1 MAFADN
7 IVKREVS
14 RLRQQKTVFLP
25 FTNQDASV
33 EILGKVA
40 IAYFPVMTN
49 ITLAASAI
57 SGTSGTTIG
66 TGPGQAITNSPTTFS
81 VEPLKLEK
89 YAPYRTTFTDFDI
102 KHSKVP
108 LEMSLADNLT
118 TAEGVII
125 DNYVRDV
132 ILVDK
137 VATIPAAN
145 KVNSGAP
152 ITLSTSNVIA
162 AFSDLVVALDKQNT
176 PQEGR
181 VLFIS
186 PAAAGIFFQANLFA
200 STDSGLDQIQKG
212 YLGSYRGV
220 KILQTNALTASN
232 EMIMMATGAVH
243 FAFETYAL
251 ETVGATD
258 GKYNNFIY
266 ELVYGGTVLTTNA
279 TNIAINYCV

>member
-7 IVKREVS
+7 LVKREVS
-14 RLRQQKTVFLP
+14 RLRQQKTVFVP
-25 FTNQDASV
+25 FTNQEASV

-49 ITLAASAI
+49 ITLTGTAI

-66 TGPGQAITNSPTTFS
+66 TWPGGVITNSPTTFA

-108 LEMSLADNLT
+108 LEISLADNLT
-118 TAEGVII
+118 TAEGVIL

-137 VATIPAAN
+137 VATIPTAN
-145 KVNSGAP
+145 KLNSGTP
-152 ITLSTSNVIA
+152 ITVTTSNVIS
-162 AFSDLVVALDKQNT
+162 AFSDLVVALDKQNA
-176 PQEGR
+176 PEDNR

-186 PAAAGIFFQANLFA
+186 PATAGIFFQSALLTN
-200 STDSGLDQIQKG
+200 TDMGLEAIQKG
-212 YLGSYRGV
+212 YLGTYRGV

-232 EMIMMATGAVH
+232 EMIMMVAGSVH
-243 FAFETYAL
+243 FAYETYAL
-251 ETVGATD
+251 ETVSATD
-258 GKYNNFIY
+258 GKYTNFIY
-266 ELVYGGTVLTTNA
+266 ELVYGGTVLDRKS
-279 TNIAINYCV
+279 VV